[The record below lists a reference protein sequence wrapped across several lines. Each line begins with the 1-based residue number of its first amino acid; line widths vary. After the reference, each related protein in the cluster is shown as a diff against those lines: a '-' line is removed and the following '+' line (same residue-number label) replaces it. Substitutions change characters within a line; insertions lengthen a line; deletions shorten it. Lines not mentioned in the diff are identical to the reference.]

1 MDTSIAGLGRG
12 KAQPAP
18 LRGAC
23 FAPARGHSA
32 GRGGLPFQRG
42 GTAGQVVHRFTS
54 LRGIASPAASPR
66 PQQSLFV
73 SFRAALPRPRSPRT
87 STTARPCHLRSP
99 RTSATHAPRRGSG
112 CAEGACYT
120 WNVLAVTVVPAI
132 VAYATSDIG
141 TAPACS
147 LIIVQHPTHA
157 VGCVTTSIAKPWLG
171 KTMVILSKWPQ
182 KYVLLVGTC
191 IIATTAPHPVHFGG
205 QLTLVGAPVSLASR
219 SPVASP
225 RHRASLRPTAA

>member
-1 MDTSIAGLGRG
+1 MDTNLAGRGRG

-32 GRGGLPFQRG
+32 GRAGLPFQRG
-42 GTAGQVVHRFTS
+42 GTAEQVVHRCTS

-87 STTARPCHLRSP
+87 STTARPYHLRSP

-112 CAEGACYT
+112 WAEGACFT
-120 WNVLAVTVVPAI
+120 WNVSAVTVVPAM
-132 VAYATSDIG
+132 VAYAIIRISFR
-141 TAPACS
+141 PACN
-147 LIIVQHPTHA
+147 LIIV
-157 VGCVTTSIAKPWLG
+157 
-171 KTMVILSKWPQ
+171 
-182 KYVLLVGTC
+182 
-191 IIATTAPHPVHFGG
+191 
-205 QLTLVGAPVSLASR
+205 
-219 SPVASP
+219 
-225 RHRASLRPTAA
+225 